1 MWFHSRAEFGKG
13 NALMI
18 EVKLAWI
25 VRAGSIAEA
34 V

>member
-1 MWFHSRAEFGKG
+1 MWFHSRAEFEKG

-25 VRAGSIAEA
+25 VQAGSIDAA